1 MCVLNM
7 FINLCQE
14 EIAVVPCFSLS
25 SLITAVIEEVVVS
38 GSACGE
44 AWMFLLP
51 GINTLL
57 YLRDILE

>member
-7 FINLCQE
+7 IINLCQE

-44 AWMFLLP
+44 A
-51 GINTLL
+51 
-57 YLRDILE
+57 